1 MKHPLWMG
9 LVFVSCGAMAQ
20 GNPCKEPEYLF
31 IKSASK
37 AEMRDEYCS
46 LTRRA
51 QSNDH
56 SHQITQDSIARK
68 RELHLDTLSDRDLS
82 MSELKAATSCK
93 VAAGAIADALSRRFK
108 SKPPSCG

>member
-1 MKHPLWMG
+1 MKRLLWIG
-9 LVFVSCGAMAQ
+9 LAFVSCGVMAQ

-46 LTRRA
+46 LTRHA
-51 QSNDH
+51 QSNDK

-68 RELHLDTLSDRDLS
+68 RGKHLDTSNEREVS

-108 SKPPSCG
+108 SKPPPCN

>member
-1 MKHPLWMG
+1 MKRILAICLTMTSAEVLAEG
-9 LVFVSCGAMAQ
+9 S
-20 GNPCKEPEYLF
+20 PCKEPEYLF
-31 IKSASK
+31 TKSASK

-51 QSNDH
+51 ESNDKMR
-56 SHQITQDSIARK
+56 QITRESIQK
-68 RELHLDTLSDRDLS
+68 KHELHLDTAADREEE

-108 SKPPSCG
+108 SKPPLCS

>member
-1 MKHPLWMG
+1 MKRLLSIG
-9 LVFVSCGAMAQ
+9 LAFVSCGVMAQ

-51 QSNDH
+51 ESNDAMRR
-56 SHQITQDSIARK
+56 ITRESIQRK
-68 RELHLDTLSDRDLS
+68 HELRLETSADREEE

-108 SKPPSCG
+108 SKPPSCS